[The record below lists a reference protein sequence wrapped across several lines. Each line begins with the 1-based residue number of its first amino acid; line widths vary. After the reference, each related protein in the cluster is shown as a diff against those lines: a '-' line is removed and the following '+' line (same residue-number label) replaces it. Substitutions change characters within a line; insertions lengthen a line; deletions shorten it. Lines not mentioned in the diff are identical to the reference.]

1 MKRIL
6 LTGGTGFIGKNFL
19 KLMSDKY
26 EISAPCRAEL
36 NIIDQN
42 SVDKYLKDKKFDIVL
57 HCAILTPGRNPNDKE
72 EDILDYTMRGLLN
85 LKNHENEFEKI
96 IYIGSGAE
104 FDKSRDIIKA
114 KEEVLG
120 EVIPKDAYGYAKY
133 ILTQIARNS
142 KNIYNLR
149 IFGCYGEEE
158 QERRFIRS
166 AITDCLNNKPI
177 TIRQDCL
184 FSYVLVDD
192 LIKAINFIV
201 NNTPV
206 FHDYNICN
214 TNCYKLSELA
224 KIICD
229 KMNNEHGIIV
239 LNEGLNN
246 EYTGDSSRFS
256 SEFNTF
262 KFTNINNG
270 IESEIIWL
278 RGIYNEEKS
287 C

>member
-1 MKRIL
+1 MKMKNIL
-6 LTGGTGFIGKNFL
+6 LTGGTGFIGRNIL
-19 KLMSDKY
+19 KLLSDKY
-26 EISAPCRAEL
+26 KITAPNRTEL
-36 NIIDQN
+36 NIINQT
-42 SVDKYLKDKKFDIVL
+42 SVDNYLKDKKFDIIL

-104 FDKSRDIIKA
+104 FDKSQDIIQA
-114 KEEVLG
+114 NEFDLG
-120 EVIPKDAYGYAKY
+120 KSVPKDAYGYAKY

-166 AITDCLNNKPI
+166 AITDCLNNNSI

-184 FSYVLVDD
+184 FSYVFVND
-192 LIKAINFIV
+192 LIKAISEIIDKDCN
-201 NNTPV
+201 

-214 TNCYKLSELA
+214 TNSYKLSELA
-224 KIICD
+224 KIISD
-229 KMNNEHGIIV
+229 EMNNKNGIIIQNSN
-239 LNEGLNN
+239 LNK
-246 EYTGDSSRFS
+246 EYTGNNSRFIN
-256 SEFNTF
+256 EFKKF
-262 KFTNINNG
+262 RFTNIKDG
-270 IESEIIWL
+270 IKQEINWL
-278 RGIYNEEKS
+278 KEANK
-287 C
+287 